1 MSVIEIRKQEFK
13 KSNNLFDLES
23 DASLNVQEKFS
34 YNSQLFQAESQKS
47 LAIFLLNTISEDT
60 FQYLP
65 LNIGFDN
72 FDLDMM
78 ISDYNQ
84 ILRDRDKFMADAG
97 PNNTFIKSLENQL
110 GNSLQNIENS
120 ITNYLNSIEIKISN
134 LKKKEKEFGDI
145 YKDVPENE
153 KILRTIEREL
163 QVKEALFLLLL
174 QKREEAAINFAVV
187 KPTIKVIDYA
197 MSGSRPEFPK
207 KNNIYLLALLI
218 SFSVPLAF
226 LYLKFLFDDKF
237 HNKNQLLKLLN
248 NEMPVIGEI
257 PYVKNDNDLN
267 NLINNNSRLPI
278 SESIRMIMANLKLSI
293 SLLASN
299 NIKNNTITVLV
310 TSSIKGEG
318 KTIISSNISSLLSSN
333 NKVLLIGAD
342 LRNPQIHRS

>member
-1 MSVIEIRKQEFK
+1 M
-13 KSNNLFDLES
+13 
-23 DASLNVQEKFS
+23 
-34 YNSQLFQAESQKS
+34 
-47 LAIFLLNTISEDT
+47 
-60 FQYLP
+60 
-65 LNIGFDN
+65 
-72 FDLDMM
+72 
-78 ISDYNQ
+78 
-84 ILRDRDKFMADAG
+84 
-97 PNNTFIKSLENQL
+97 
-110 GNSLQNIENS
+110 
-120 ITNYLNSIEIKISN
+120 
-134 LKKKEKEFGDI
+134 
-145 YKDVPENE
+145 
-153 KILRTIEREL
+153 
-163 QVKEALFLLLL
+163 
-174 QKREEAAINFAVV
+174 V

-267 NLINNNSRLPI
+267 NLINNNSRSPI

-342 LRNPQIHRS
+342 LRNPQIHKIIKKEKSVKGISDIIYKNDINNFQDYIIKQDNLDVLLSELFLLTQVRC